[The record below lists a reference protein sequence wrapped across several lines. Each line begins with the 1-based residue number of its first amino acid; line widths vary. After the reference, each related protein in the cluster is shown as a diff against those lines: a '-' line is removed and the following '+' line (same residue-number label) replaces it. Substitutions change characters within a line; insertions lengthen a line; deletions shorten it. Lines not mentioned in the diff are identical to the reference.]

1 MKEHK
6 EKDLSSLI
14 ELHLELKAKEQ
25 DGAVMDEL
33 PVPDYPEEE
42 GTLPP
47 RKTLF
52 PSKRTKWTQVFYN
65 TLLVIFLLLVASLL
79 IWGFRL
85 NG

>member
-1 MKEHK
+1 MDDKK
-6 EKDLSSLI
+6 KLSGLI
-14 ELHLELKAKEQ
+14 ELHLELKAKEHNQ
-25 DGAVMDEL
+25 TVTDAL
-33 PVPDYPEEE
+33 PEPDYPEEE

-52 PSKRTKWTQVFYN
+52 PSKRRRWTQVFYN
-65 TLLVIFLLLVASLL
+65 TLLTIFVLLVVCLF